1 MENNS
6 LKKGDKVSF
15 DLAGKTLSGKIVE
28 MSDGSAYKVVV
39 NNAYYVV
46 DLSELSKEGKD
57 DKPTK
62 KVGRPPKDKNPETD
76 SEEGQ
81 ENTKEDTDEK
91 VEEETQEAENPA
103 DKEPEAET
111 TEQEKQ

>member
-28 MSDGSAYKVVV
+28 MSYGSAYKVVV
-39 NNAYYVV
+39 NNAYYIV
-46 DLSELSKEGKD
+46 DLSDLSKECKD

-62 KVGRPPKDKNPETD
+62 KVGRPPKDKTPET
-76 SEEGQ
+76 
-81 ENTKEDTDEK
+81 
-91 VEEETQEAENPA
+91 ENPA
-103 DKEPEAET
+103 DKQPEAET
-111 TEQEKQ
+111 TEQKKE